1 MPRSSAKSRLFLVLA
16 TILALVAASQPAFA
30 APAAQPT
37 KPPRTGVPKF
47 RPTGSGTPPAGYPAM
62 AKPPT
67 HRSAVKTTPATVTD
81 PQGDSLSVTNAV
93 VGSFN
98 QFNYQAYV
106 GTYNGYYYED
116 CLDPTPAFGAVTLPF
131 CASVQLTDAQTGAQT
146 TTNNS
151 QSDAVYDACGTLV
164 GQYTT
169 YGWRLG
175 NNNYLSSGYIG
186 SWPYTLPTSGVCW
199 GTWSLVF
206 SFTETFNDGQT
217 LSETAS
223 STFPAQLSLAE
234 TIAAQYPQG
243 SPTGGPVDPSE
254 QYGGCSDGHSVHG
267 SATGYPV
274 DTASGDFWH
283 SFTDLTVPGRGP
295 ALNLSRTYNS
305 ATASTDS
312 RFGYGWIDSYALSLV
327 VNGNTA
333 VARCEGGATMTF
345 TNNGSNWTAPPRVLA
360 SLTHNGDGSWTL
372 VRHAQKTYRFDATGR
387 LTALTDLN
395 GYTTT
400 LSYPSGTQTVVTDPA
415 GRTLTFTLT
424 GSHVTSVADSASPPR
439 TLSYSYDV
447 AGNLTD
453 VIDTAGGHWQFSY
466 DAAHRMLTMRS
477 PRFYGDTTTSP
488 SPVVTNHYDSSG
500 RVDWQTDQ
508 LGRQTSFDYTSVPGS
523 TLITDPNGNVRL
535 DEYTYGLLTAT
546 LRGYGSS
553 SMSSTY
559 YRYDPDT
566 LGQIKVING
575 DGKITST
582 SYDANGNPTAS
593 TDPLGR
599 TTSYTYNSLNQVTSV
614 TEPKQVNGVAVRN
627 TTSYDAAGNLLTHSA
642 PLLDATGAV
651 TGTATTTYHHD
662 DPAHPGDVTSITDP
676 NGHTTVDG
684 YDSFG
689 DLTSVTDPVGDKTSF
704 GYDTGRG
711 LRTSM
716 VAPKGNATGG
726 NPAANTTSYAYDG
739 AGRLTTVKDP
749 LWNSANPTQHQ
760 NVRHYDADGN
770 LTSVTDGDSHTTS
783 YSYDAAGEQTSVTQ
797 PNGSVQTTSYDGA
810 GRKQFS
816 YDGNNQQTYFSYDA
830 AGRLVYTS
838 DPLGRATQ
846 YGYDTAGQLITKT
859 DPSGRITT
867 NNYDAAGELTSI
879 SYSDGVTPNVNSIGY
894 DADGQR
900 ISMSDGSGTSSWTY
914 DTLHR
919 LTSST
924 DGTSHTVG
932 YGYDLGG
939 RLTSIAYPNAAGTV
953 TRGWDN
959 ANRLHTVAD
968 WSGHTTTFNYDA
980 NSNLVSEVYPNGT
993 TATSNFD
1000 NANRLSGLSDAPTA
1014 TPNSPFASFGYGL
1027 DGADQITS
1035 VTSTGVPSDNH
1046 SYGYDPAN
1054 RLTTVDGST
1063 SYGYDPADN
1072 PKTVPTG
1079 VSQTF
1084 DADNEVLYGTSAPAI
1099 SYIGSTSAGDA
1110 TTKVL
1115 TLALPTG
1122 TTTGDTVIA
1131 ATTLDNNKG
1140 VTLPTGWTAVGTYTS
1155 GTANGAAKVLVYRHV
1170 VAAGE
1175 TSVTLTYSNK
1185 FAKSVVLTT
1194 YRSAHPSAP
1203 IDVVASASTAS
1214 GTSVTAAAITP
1225 TTYNERLLVITGADG
1240 VAGTWTAP
1248 AGMTM
1253 QAQKTGGTTDVGI
1266 ADQQLTDLS
1275 AVGGQPASH
1284 SGAATQ
1290 LVAVTIGLKATQS
1303 NYSYD
1308 TDGNRTSNAPLTG
1321 TAATLGYDQADRLTS
1336 YGATTSYRYNGDG
1349 QRVSRTVSSTVTP
1362 FVWDAASGSVPLLLA
1377 EGTNYYIYGPSGQ
1390 PVEQLSGTTAQYYVQ
1405 DGHGSTRVLTS
1416 STGTVVASYT
1426 YDSYGNLKG
1435 QTGTVDTP
1443 LRWDGQYQDR
1453 ESGLYY
1459 LRARFYDPATA
1470 QFVSVDPAVG
1480 MTRSPYGYVFD
1491 NPLNGYDPTGMF
1503 CWSASCLLTDAGI
1516 AVGAVAVAAAV
1527 VALAPEVVVGGAI
1540 VVGTEEVGALVVTA
1554 AGEEIATTA
1563 TISTIET
1570 VGGISSTEA
1579 AATVG
1584 GYAQVAGYAVGAA
1597 KIVNSCADGL
1607 TAECENSIS
1616 ELIVSYGMNAVGA
1629 MLESPGY
1636 ELANSVREFLNN
1648 FVPAGEQVC

>member
-1 MPRSSAKSRLFLVLA
+1 MSRTPAVSRLLTVSVTA
-16 TILALVAASQPAFA
+16 VALIVGVI
-30 APAAQPT
+30 APAAAASASKPVP
-37 KPPRTGVPKF
+37 PPRSANLPKL
-47 RPTGSGTPPAGYPAM
+47 RPTGIGTPPATYPAIRQ
-62 AKPPT
+62 APARKPAT
-67 HRSAVKTTPATVTD
+67 KASPATVTD

-98 QFNYQAYV
+98 QFNYQAAV
-106 GTYNGYYYED
+106 GYYGGYYYED
-116 CLDPTPAFGAVTLPF
+116 CLDSTPAYGATLLPF
-131 CASVQLTDAQTGAQT
+131 CTYVQLTDGQTGGTT

-151 QSDAVYDACGTLV
+151 QLDAIYDACGTLV
-164 GQYTT
+164 AQNST
-169 YGWRLG
+169 YGWEVIG
-175 NNNYLSSGYIG
+175 TAYLATGYIG
-186 SWPYTLPTSGVCW
+186 SLPVTLPTSGVCW
-199 GTWSLVF
+199 GNWSLVF
-206 SFTETFNDGQT
+206 TFSQTFNDGQT

-223 STFPAQLSLAE
+223 STFPAYLSLAE

-243 SPTGGPVDPSE
+243 TPTGGPVDPSE
-254 QYGGCSDGHSVHG
+254 EYGGCSDGHSVHG

-295 ALNLSRTYNS
+295 ALDLSRTYNS

-312 RFGYGWIDSYALSLV
+312 RFGYGWIDSYALSLS
-327 VNGNTA
+327 VNGNIA

-345 TNNGSNWTAPPRVLA
+345 GYDGTNWTAPPRVLA
-360 SLTHNGDGSWTL
+360 TLTHNGDGSWTL

-395 GYTTT
+395 GYSTT
-400 LSYPSGTQTVVTDPA
+400 LSYPSGAQMVVTDPA

-424 GSHVTSVADSASPPR
+424 GSHVSSVADSASPPR
-439 TLSYSYDV
+439 TLSYSYDA

-477 PRFYGDTTTSP
+477 PRYYGDTTTSP

-508 LGRQTSFDYTSVPGS
+508 LGRQTSFDYTTVPGS
-523 TLITDPNGNVRL
+523 TLVTDPNGNVRL

-582 SYDANGNPTAS
+582 QYDANGNPTAI

-599 TTSYTYNSLNQVTSV
+599 TTSYTYNSLNEITSV

-627 TTSYDAAGNLLTHSA
+627 TTSYDTAGNLLTHSA
-642 PLLDATGAV
+642 PLLDANGVV
-651 TGTATTTYHHD
+651 TATATTTYHHD

-676 NGHTTVDG
+676 NAHTTVNS
-684 YDSFG
+684 YDSYG
-689 DLTSVTDPVGDKTSF
+689 DLTSVTDPAGDKTSY

-716 VAPKGNATGG
+716 VTPKGNVTGG

-739 AGRLTTVKDP
+739 AGRLTTTKDP
-749 LWNSANPTQHQ
+749 LWNAANPTQNQ

-770 LTSVTDGDSHTTS
+770 LTSVTDGDNHTTN
-783 YSYDAAGEQTSVTQ
+783 YSYDAAGEQTAVTQ
-797 PNGSVQTTSYDGA
+797 PNGSVQRTSYDGV

-816 YDGNNQQTYFSYDA
+816 YDGNNQQTYYSYDA
-830 AGRLVYTS
+830 AGRQVYVV
-838 DPLGRATQ
+838 DPLGRSTQ
-846 YGYDTAGQLITKT
+846 YGYDAAGLLITKT

-867 NNYDAAGELTSI
+867 DGYDAAGELTSI

-900 ISMSDGSGTSSWTY
+900 ISMSDGSGASSWTY

-953 TRGWDN
+953 SRGWDN
-959 ANRLHTVAD
+959 ANRLHTVTD

-980 NSNLVSEVYPNGT
+980 NSNLISEVYPNGT

-1000 NANRLSGLSDAPTA
+1000 NANRLSGISDAPTA
-1014 TPNSPFASFGYGL
+1014 TPTSPFASFGYGF

-1063 SYGYDPADN
+1063 NYGYDPADN

-1099 SYIGSTSAGDA
+1099 SYIGSASAGDA
-1110 TTKVL
+1110 TNKVL
-1115 TLALPTG
+1115 TLTLPTG

-1131 ATTLDNNKG
+1131 ATTLDNNKS
-1140 VTLPTGWTAVGTYTS
+1140 VTLPTGWTAVGSYTS
-1155 GTANGAAKVLVYRHV
+1155 GTANGSAKVMVFRHM

-1175 TSVTLTYSNK
+1175 TSVTVTYSNK

-1248 AGMTM
+1248 AGLTLR
-1253 QAQKTGGTTDVGI
+1253 AQKTGGTTDVGI
-1266 ADQQLTDLS
+1266 AEQSLTDLS
-1275 AVGGQPASH
+1275 PAGGQTVSH

-1290 LVAVTIGLKATQS
+1290 LVAVTIGLKAAQS

-1308 TDGNRTSNAPLTG
+1308 TDGNRTGNAPLTG
-1321 TAATLGYDQADRLTS
+1321 TATTLGYDQADRLTS
-1336 YGATTSYRYNGDG
+1336 YGSTTSYRYNGDG

-1362 FVWDAASGSVPLLLA
+1362 FVWDAVSGSVPLLLA
-1377 EGTNYYIYGPSGQ
+1377 EGTNYYIYGPSGL
-1390 PVEQLSGTTAQYYVQ
+1390 PVEQLSGTTAQYYQQ
-1405 DGHGSTRVLTS
+1405 DAHGSTRVLTS
-1416 STGTVVASYT
+1416 STGAVVASYT

-1470 QFVSVDPAVG
+1470 QFVSADPAVAL
-1480 MTRSPYGYVFD
+1480 TRSAYGYVND
-1491 NPLNGYDPTGMF
+1491 NPLNGYDPTGLF
-1503 CWSASCLLTDAGI
+1503 CWSVGCLLRDGAVAVGAV
-1516 AVGAVAVAAAV
+1516 AVGAVAVAAA
-1527 VALAPEVVVGGAI
+1527 PEVVVGGAL
-1540 VVGTEEVGALVVTA
+1540 VVTTEEVGTLVVTA
-1554 AGEEIATTA
+1554 AGEEIASTA
-1563 TISTIET
+1563 VISSSEI
-1570 VGGISSTEA
+1570 VGGISSTEVA
-1579 AATVG
+1579 GAVG
-1584 GYAQVAGYAVGAA
+1584 GYAETAGYAIGAA
-1597 KIVNSCADGL
+1597 EVVHSCSDGL
-1607 TAECENSIS
+1607 TPECRSAIGNLAISGGIGYAGKALDAELPATVLDFLH
-1616 ELIVSYGMNAVGA
+1616 ELYP
-1629 MLESPGY
+1629 LE
-1636 ELANSVREFLNN
+1636 A
-1648 FVPAGEQVC
+1648 C